1 MYCVPIYRDKFT
13 VVVPENHPLAA
24 NSTVTVEELMDEPLI
39 VSKGRYELSIMALFK
54 EKGIEPIFKYEFNH
68 PDTAL
73 NFIRQGLGIALLPEL
88 TLKATTGKLCS
99 VALEPTFLSTNFP
112 VSKRTAGRRKSAIF
126 ITKMYGN
133 TDR

>member
-1 MYCVPIYRDKFT
+1 
-13 VVVPENHPLAA
+13 
-24 NSTVTVEELMDEPLI
+24 MDEPLI

-88 TLKATTGKLCS
+88 TLKPRQENYA
-99 VALEPTFLSTNFP
+99 PWRWNPPLSTNFP
-112 VSKRTAGRRKSAIF
+112 VSKRTAGRRKSVIF